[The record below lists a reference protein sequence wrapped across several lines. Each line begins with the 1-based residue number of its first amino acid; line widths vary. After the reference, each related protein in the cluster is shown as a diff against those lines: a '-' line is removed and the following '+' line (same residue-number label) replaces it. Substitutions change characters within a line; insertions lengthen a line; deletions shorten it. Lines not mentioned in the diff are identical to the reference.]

1 MILYHHERID
11 GSGYPLKATDI
22 PLECRII
29 QVCEAFDEMICGIG
43 CKRTKVYEAVEYL
56 KNFKDIKFD
65 GRIVDIFLEFTAVY
79 PAGTYVRTNE
89 GEIGIVM
96 RQNKQ
101 FPGRPVL
108 RIVEDRNGDAVN
120 IIKDLLEV
128 NNIYIKEVIG

>member
-1 MILYHHERID
+1 
-11 GSGYPLKATDI
+11 
-22 PLECRII
+22 
-29 QVCEAFDEMICGIG
+29 
-43 CKRTKVYEAVEYL
+43 
-56 KNFKDIKFD
+56 
-65 GRIVDIFLEFTAVY
+65 
-79 PAGTYVRTNE
+79 
-89 GEIGIVM
+89 M